1 MKQPPQIYSGR
12 RPDNRVETPG
22 FNLGRWSS
30 VSVASERRFVIMT
43 VIILLFA
50 IPSLQARKIK
60 TRHSI
65 PKQTENTTKAESRDS
80 IISIASDSLTF
91 VEKIRPAIRFYG
103 FDKTIAS
110 TMESF
115 FISNGLNEDIKGI
128 EIQITYFD
136 MQGRQLHK
144 RNVNIVCDIPAGE
157 TKRTDTKS
165 WDTQKSFYFHQS
177 VKPKR
182 QATPF
187 NVKLDLL
194 SLTLKN

>member
-1 MKQPPQIYSGR
+1 MKIFYI
-12 RPDNRVETPG
+12 T
-22 FNLGRWSS
+22 F
-30 VSVASERRFVIMT
+30 F
-43 VIILLFA
+43 ILLLS

-60 TRHSI
+60 TKHSI
-65 PKQTENTTKAESRDS
+65 PKQTEKSIKDESQDS
-80 IISIASDSLTF
+80 IISIATDSVTL

-103 FDKTIAS
+103 FDKTVTSA
-110 TMESF
+110 MESF
-115 FISNGLNEDIKGI
+115 FIINGLNDDIRGM

-144 RNVNIVCDIPAGE
+144 RTVNIECDIPAGE
-157 TKRTDTKS
+157 TKRVDTKS

-187 NVKLDLL
+187 SVKLDLL
-194 SLTLKN
+194 SLTLDS

>member
-1 MKQPPQIYSGR
+1 MKPSLYSSGR

-22 FNLGRWSS
+22 FNLGPWPS
-30 VSVASERRFVIMT
+30 VPVASERRCVILT
-43 VIILLFA
+43 LIILLFS
-50 IPSLQARKIK
+50 IPSTEARKIK
-60 TRHSI
+60 TKHSI
-65 PKQTENTTKAESRDS
+65 PKQTEKSIKAESQDS
-80 IISIASDSLTF
+80 IISISSDSVIF
-91 VEKIRPAIRFYG
+91 VDKIRPAIRFYG
-103 FDKTIAS
+103 FDKTVTS

-115 FISNGLNEDIKGI
+115 FIVNDLKENIKGM

-144 RNVNIVCDIPAGE
+144 RTISLECDIPAGE

-187 NVKLDLL
+187 TVKLDLL
-194 SLTLKN
+194 SLTLR